1 MYYRFVKSF
10 TGKMIMFGK
19 VMKEIKCE
27 MTTDLLEQGYKQYV
41 AQKSSR
47 NNAGKAECS
56 FSSSMEDV
64 SVTIVNQHN
73 SIHESTKAEDNQ
85 KIDSEARGQLESR
98 RDCDREIKEE
108 VNLISSSSIEDVP
121 VEIVNQGNNSM
132 QESTKAEDDR
142 RKDAEAKGELES
154 TQDGDQETKEK
165 VNLTSSSSLKKNQE
179 KQEKGK
185 KFASER
191 KKKNAAKFN
200 IPGSAKR

>member
-1 MYYRFVKSF
+1 MYYRFVQSF
-10 TGKMIMFGK
+10 TRKMIVFGK

-41 AQKSSR
+41 AQKTSR

-56 FSSSMEDV
+56 FSSSIEDV
-64 SVTIVNQHN
+64 SVKIVNQLN
-73 SIHESTKAEDNQ
+73 SIHESTKAEDDQ
-85 KIDSEARGQLESR
+85 KIDSEARAQLESR

-121 VEIVNQGNNSM
+121 VEIVNQGNSM

-142 RKDAEAKGELES
+142 RKAAEAKGQLES

-185 KFASER
+185 KVASER

>member
-1 MYYRFVKSF
+1 
-10 TGKMIMFGK
+10 MFGK

-41 AQKSSR
+41 AQETSR
-47 NNAGKAECS
+47 NNAGKAKCS
-56 FSSSMEDV
+56 FSSSIEDV
-64 SVTIVNQHN
+64 SVKIVNQHN
-73 SIHESTKAEDNQ
+73 SIHESTKAEDDQ

-121 VEIVNQGNNSM
+121 VEIVNQGNSM

-142 RKDAEAKGELES
+142 RKAAEAKGQLES

-185 KFASER
+185 KVASER

>member
-1 MYYRFVKSF
+1 
-10 TGKMIMFGK
+10 MFGK

-41 AQKSSR
+41 AQKTSR
-47 NNAGKAECS
+47 NNAEKAECS
-56 FSSSMEDV
+56 FSSSIEDV
-64 SVTIVNQHN
+64 SVKIVNQHN
-73 SIHESTKAEDNQ
+73 SIHESTKAEEDQ

-98 RDCDREIKEE
+98 RDCDREIKQE

-121 VEIVNQGNNSM
+121 VEIVNQGNSM

-142 RKDAEAKGELES
+142 RKAAEAKGQLES

-185 KFASER
+185 KVASER

>member
-1 MYYRFVKSF
+1 MYYRFVQSF

-41 AQKSSR
+41 AQKTSP
-47 NNAGKAECS
+47 NNAEKAECS
-56 FSSSMEDV
+56 FSSSIEDV
-64 SVTIVNQHN
+64 SVKIVNQLN
-73 SIHESTKAEDNQ
+73 SIHESTKAEDDQ

-121 VEIVNQGNNSM
+121 VEIVNQGNSM

-142 RKDAEAKGELES
+142 RKAAEAKGQLES

-165 VNLTSSSSLKKNQE
+165 VNLTSSSSLKKNLE
-179 KQEKGK
+179 KQEKDK
-185 KFASER
+185 KVASER